1 MVFFFTRH
9 CIENLEK
16 VVVVEHG
23 VTVKDLLHLPSFRGA
38 EVLTGRDNLHRTVSS
53 LSVLE
58 VSNVDFYSKIINR
71 VQEEWYAEE
80 LVISSFY
87 SIRDSVE
94 QQCETIQ
101 HLHDLG
107 ELGLILYYV
116 GIVLP
121 HIPEEVLALAES
133 QGFIIICMPKNDYS
147 LRYNEVIYE
156 AMEAIVS
163 NQGVNDHF
171 VKETLEK
178 VSLLPEHLRS
188 VEITLKMLSDRLK
201 ANILLTNSHLDIINQ
216 VMWPRNSSLDVVHA
230 IHECSQSQ
238 VYRET
243 GKGEF
248 KRSDISCVIEY
259 KRVHQKNGE
268 PLFLFLIKEN
278 TKLPAKTI
286 EKVSEV
292 VQVAIN
298 LWGDKHDEV
307 SEYALVKAIINDESE
322 KMRRLANLL
331 HIDVSA
337 IQMMWLVYMH
347 DLADEKKIRDELE
360 EQLSKYYQTRVIQC
374 MDHCMI
380 VLLGNCMYKHHEF
393 EITAEYNE
401 TTNYAGQIAEIV
413 YAPKMKNTKAV
424 RQMYQL
430 VNQVGDKAHT
440 IYPMRKLFTAAE
452 VRSMKRAMDVSKQ
465 GEEMIEEYLS
475 VIDPILHDHDTLQTL
490 ITFLLDAHA
499 SVESC
504 AELLYIHKNTVKY
517 RIKKISELIGID
529 VTIYAEFYDVYMA
542 CMLYRLIND

>member
-1 MVFFFTRH
+1 M
-9 CIENLEK
+9 
-16 VVVVEHG
+16 VVEHG
-23 VTVKDLLHLPSFRGA
+23 VTVNELLQLPSFRGA
-38 EVLTGRDNLHRTVSS
+38 EVLTGRGNLHRTVSS

-121 HIPEEVLALAES
+121 DIPEEVLALAEA
-133 QGFIIICMPKNDYS
+133 QGFIIICMPRNDYS

-156 AMEAIVS
+156 VMEAIVS
-163 NQGVNDHF
+163 NQGVNNHF

-201 ANILLTNSHLDIINQ
+201 ANIVLTNSHFDIVNQ
-216 VMWPRNSSLDVVHA
+216 VMWPRNSSLDVANV
-230 IHECSQSQ
+230 IEECSQSNFQ
-238 VYRET
+238 REA
-243 GKGEF
+243 GKLELL
-248 KRSDISCVIEY
+248 RSDVACVVDY

-307 SEYALVKAIINDESE
+307 SEYALVKAIINDEGE

-347 DLADEKKIRDELE
+347 DLADEKRIRDELE

-374 MDHCMI
+374 IDHCMI
-380 VLLGNCMYKHHEF
+380 VLVGNCFYKHHEF
-393 EITAEYNE
+393 EIAIEYSE
-401 TTNYAGQIAEIV
+401 TTQYDAQIAEIV
-413 YAPKMKNTKAV
+413 YAPKMRNTKSV

-452 VRSMKRAMDVSKQ
+452 VRSMKRAIDISKQ

-475 VIDPILHDHDTLQTL
+475 VIEPILRDHDSLQTL
-490 ITFLLDAHA
+490 ITFLLDANA
-499 SVESC
+499 SVERC

-517 RIKKISELIGID
+517 RIKKISELIGTD
-529 VTIYAEFYDVYMA
+529 VTVYSEFYDAYMA

>member
-1 MVFFFTRH
+1 M
-9 CIENLEK
+9 
-16 VVVVEHG
+16 G
-23 VTVKDLLHLPSFRGA
+23 VTVNELLHLPSFRGA

-58 VSNVDFYSKIINR
+58 VSNVDFYSRIINR

-121 HIPEEVLALAES
+121 DIPMEVLTLAES
-133 QGFIIICMPKNDYS
+133 QGFIIICMPRNDYS

-156 AMEAIVS
+156 VMEAIIS
-163 NQGVNDHF
+163 HQGVNDHF

-201 ANILLTNSHLDIINQ
+201 SNILLTNSHFDIVNQ
-216 VMWPRNSSLDVVHA
+216 VMWPRNSTLDVAKV
-230 IHECSQSQ
+230 IEECSQSNFH
-238 VYRET
+238 REAGT
-243 GKGEF
+243 FEF
-248 KRSDISCVIEY
+248 QRSTVSCVVEY
-259 KRVHQKNGE
+259 KKVHQKNGE
-268 PLFLFLIKEN
+268 PLYLFLLKEN
-278 TKLPAKTI
+278 TKLPTKTI
-286 EKVSEV
+286 DKVSEV

-347 DLADEKKIRDELE
+347 DLADEKSIRDELD
-360 EQLSKYYQTRVIQC
+360 EQLLTYYQTRVIQC
-374 MDHCMI
+374 IDQCVI
-380 VLLGNCMYKHHEF
+380 VLLGNCLYKHHEF
-393 EITAEYNE
+393 DIAVEYCE
-401 TTNYAGQIAEIV
+401 TTNYDAQIAEIV
-413 YAPKMKNTKAV
+413 YAPKMKNTKSV

-430 VNQVGDKAHT
+430 VNQVGAKAHT

-452 VRSMKRAMDVSKQ
+452 VRSMKRAMDVSRQ
-465 GEEMIEEYLS
+465 GEEIIEEHLS
-475 VIDPILHDHDTLQTL
+475 VIEPILQEHDSLQTL
-490 ITFLLDAHA
+490 ITFLLDANA
-499 SVESC
+499 SVERC

-517 RIKKISELIGID
+517 RIKKISEQIGTD
-529 VTIYAEFYDVYMA
+529 VTVYSEFYDVYMA

>member
-1 MVFFFTRH
+1 M
-9 CIENLEK
+9 EK
-16 VVVVEHG
+16 SVMTHG
-23 VTVKDLLHLPSFRGA
+23 VTVNELLQLPSFRGA
-38 EVLTGRDNLHRTVSS
+38 EVLTGKNNLQRTVSS

-94 QQCETIQ
+94 KQCETIQ

-116 GIVLP
+116 GIILP
-121 HIPEEVLALAES
+121 DIPEEVLALAEE
-133 QGFIIICMPKNDYS
+133 QGFIIICMPRNDYS

-156 AMEAIVS
+156 VMEAIV
-163 NQGVNDHF
+163 NNEGVNDHF
-171 VKETLEK
+171 VQETLEK

-201 ANILLTNSHLDIINQ
+201 VNIVLTTSHFDIMNQ
-216 VMWPRNSSLDVVHA
+216 VMWPRNSTLNVVDVIATCAETHT
-230 IHECSQSQ
+230 H
-238 VYRET
+238 REA
-243 GKGEF
+243 GKLTLE
-248 KRSDISCVIEY
+248 KRDVSCVVEY

-278 TKLPAKTI
+278 TKLPAKTM

-307 SEYALVKAIINDESE
+307 SEYALMKAIINDESE

-331 HIDVSA
+331 HIEVSA
-337 IQMMWLVYMH
+337 IQMMWLVYIH
-347 DLADEKKIRDELE
+347 DFADEKSIREELE
-360 EQLSKYYQTRVIQC
+360 GQLSTYYQTRVIQC
-374 MDHCMI
+374 IDHCII
-380 VLLGNCMYKHHEF
+380 VLLGNCLYKHHEF
-393 EITAEYNE
+393 DIAVEYSE
-401 TTNYAGQIAEIV
+401 TTMYDAQLAEIV
-413 YAPKMKNTKAV
+413 YAPNMKSTKTV

-430 VNQVGDKAHT
+430 VNQVGDKVQT
-440 IYPMRKLFTAAE
+440 IYPKRKLFTAAE
-452 VRSMKRAMDVSKQ
+452 VRSMKRAIDASKQ
-465 GEEMIEEYLS
+465 GEEIIEEYLA
-475 VIDPILHDHDTLQTL
+475 VIEPILHDTDSLQTL
-490 ITFLLDAHA
+490 IAFLLDAKG
-499 SVESC
+499 SIERC

-517 RIKKISELIGID
+517 RIKKISELLGTDI
-529 VTIYAEFYDVYMA
+529 TAYSEFYDVYMA
-542 CMLYRLIND
+542 CMLYRLING